1 MVIDLL
7 DVVLVDM
14 LQTILGEPKVGFGS
28 NYQHFDKWLDMYYL
42 AIEGIICLTWNNKLA
57 RNAAIFLFLFKTF
70 LH

>member
-28 NYQHFDKWLDMYYL
+28 NYQHFDKWLDTVSYTHL
-42 AIEGIICLTWNNKLA
+42 RAHET
-57 RNAAIFLFLFKTF
+57 
-70 LH
+70 